1 MPATIKETTSSAK
14 QPGAAKH
21 RPMAPAQM
29 AADTEEALDLLREAA
44 RRVAKTTDLSQR
56 IADAWGLFTTGQ
68 PLLGLPG
75 VSNSL
80 RKVGRLC
87 YTPGGLSQ

>member
-56 IADAWGLFTTGQ
+56 IADAWETEERLARGEEPPPSDLTFLE
-68 PLLGLPG
+68 PLKA
-75 VSNSL
+75 
-80 RKVGRLC
+80 RR
-87 YTPGGLSQ
+87 GG